1 MEVGGNTG
9 RAARQNL
16 AVLRNETLQG
26 FWVLPVDC
34 LDLEIDATARHRAV
48 CFAER
53 RTTSRCF
60 RLHEMKKL
68 IVSGLLRLAVESVT
82 LQVWVVFLFLQAGWS
97 VWALF
102 IPCGNVAG
110 NRFAF
115 CFRFRAFE
123 DDKIACHRELR
134 VF

>member
-1 MEVGGNTG
+1 MKLSHQKSLTGALDFAGDFQVEMGWNAGGSSG
-9 RAARQNL
+9 KDF
-16 AVLRNETLQG
+16 AVLSDEPLEG
-26 FWVLPVDC
+26 FWVFPVDC
-34 LDLEIDATARHRAV
+34 LDLEVDATARHRAV

-102 IPCGNVAG
+102 IPRRNVT
-110 NRFAF
+110 
-115 CFRFRAFE
+115 
-123 DDKIACHRELR
+123 
-134 VF
+134 